1 MHNEKKEIVLQS
13 LIQAIPYVGGSLSTL
28 YFGSKQEKRFKRI
41 EQFYNEIKDE
51 INNIKGSIKSIDNH
65 NQEELSAILE
75 ELHEKIESE
84 HLEIKKKYYKQYFKS
99 TLINPVNGNFDE
111 RKFFLDILS
120 NLTPLQLKLLIF
132 IYQQQNPIPSNGISI
147 HGVDSSLITGSINQL
162 KTFGL
167 VKMKLDSIAFTN
179 MGGAMNEKVSMS
191 QFGKKF
197 HEFCLQ

>member
-13 LIQAIPYVGGSLSTL
+13 LIQGIPYVGGSLSTL

-41 EQFYNEIKDE
+41 EDFYNEIKDE
-51 INNIKGSIKSIDNH
+51 INNIKDSIKPIDNH

-75 ELHEKIESE
+75 ELHDKIESE

-99 TLINPVNGNFDE
+99 TLINPVNGNFNE

-120 NLTPLQLKLLIF
+120 NLTPLQIEILIF
-132 IYQQQNPIPSNGISI
+132 IYQQQSPIPSNGILKPGI
-147 HGVDSSLITGSINQL
+147 DASLITGSINQL

-179 MGGAMNEKVSMS
+179 MGGSMNEKVSMS
-191 QFGKKF
+191 KFGEMF
-197 HEFCLQ
+197 HEFCIQ